1 MSAEEKPLTGIKKR
15 QQISDARKQVFGMV
29 ALASAAV
36 VVCIMVGMNVFGR
49 IMYQNKV
56 NAELSNTLKTMDKN
70 VENIDKVI
78 DNVDAL
84 RTNTD
89 LNLPNLKA
97 DDSTVFQVIIDALPT
112 ENDNVALSS
121 SLQNKILA
129 TSGIFIEQLTVDNV
143 TSATSSSASSEEED
157 AATSSTPEMPVAQ
170 AITFRVSFTGSIDA
184 VNQTLQDIEKTIRP
198 ITINKITIDGSDEKL
213 TVVVDATT
221 YYSENVDFQLGEKEI
236 PYEEE

>member
-36 VVCIMVGMNVFGR
+36 VVCIMVGMNVFNR

-56 NAELSNTLKTMDKN
+56 NSELSNTLKIMDNN

-78 DNVDAL
+78 ENVDAL

-112 ENDNVALSS
+112 ENDSVALSS

-129 TSGIFIEQLTVDNV
+129 TSGVFIEQLTVDNV
-143 TSATSSSASSEEED
+143 ENVVSSTSGEEE
-157 AATSSTPEMPVAQ
+157 AVSSSTPQMPVAK
-170 AITFRVSFTGSIDA
+170 AISFRVGFTGSIDA
-184 VNQTLQDIEKTIRP
+184 VNQTLRDIEKTIRP
-198 ITINKITIDGSDEKL
+198 ITINQISIDGSDEEL
-213 TVVVDATT
+213 TVIIDATT
-221 YYSENVDFQLGEKEI
+221 YYSENVDFQLGSKEI